1 MTATTRKKRLWLVLF
16 LWGALL
22 MAGVGYGGFCATTGQ
37 GIPCI
42 LHKLTGLD
50 CPGCGMTR
58 AVLALARLDIAAAFG
73 YNAIWPVILGYL
85 LWVGLGMSAA
95 FVKRGEA
102 FYLPGKTWMH
112 AVILAVIL
120 GFGIL
125 RNFI

>member
-1 MTATTRKKRLWLVLF
+1 MTTATQKKRLWRVLF

-22 MAGVGYGGFCATTGQ
+22 TAGIGYGLFCSRTGV

-42 LHKLTGLD
+42 LHQLTGLD

-73 YNAIWPVILGYL
+73 YNAIWPIILGYL
-85 LWVGLGMSAA
+85 LWIGLGVSVAY
-95 FVKRGEA
+95 VKRGEV
-102 FYLPGKTWMH
+102 FCLPGKTRMH
-112 AVILAVIL
+112 AVVLAVIVIY
-120 GFGIL
+120 GTL

>member
-1 MTATTRKKRLWLVLF
+1 MTATTRKKRLWRVLF
-16 LWGALL
+16 LWGAILL
-22 MAGVGYGGFCATTGQ
+22 AGVGYGLFCARTGR

-42 LHKLTGLD
+42 LHELTGLD

-58 AVLALARLDIAAAFG
+58 AVLALARLDVAAAFG

-85 LWVGLGMSAA
+85 LWVGLGMSAS
-95 FVKRGEA
+95 FVKRGEV
-102 FYLPGKTWMH
+102 FYLPGKTRMH

-120 GFGIL
+120 AFGVL